1 MPAAMLGTV
10 MLAVSG
16 VEALGYLASALVI
29 LSLTMRSVV
38 RLRIISLCGSVTF
51 FVYGLLIEAPPV
63 MITNG
68 SIALINLWFLR
79 QEFFVSTDKRHDLGV
94 SPIRPDSPFL
104 TDFIEYHAHDIG
116 RFQPDFHM
124 PGGDEVMSLMLT
136 REGLPAGL
144 IVGRRSGDELTI
156 DLDYVLREHR
166 DSRLGQW
173 VFGPG
178 ADVFRAAGLRRL
190 VTNASTDDHDRYLRR
205 VGFTRATETG
215 HFELEL

>member
-1 MPAAMLGTV
+1 M

-38 RLRIISLCGSVTF
+38 RLRIISLCGSVAF
-51 FVYGLLIEAPPV
+51 FVYGLMIESPPV
-63 MITNG
+63 MVTNG
-68 SIALINLWFLR
+68 CIAVINVWFLR
-79 QEFFVSTDKRHDLGV
+79 QEFFVAVRNRSDLGV
-94 SPIRPDSPFL
+94 SAIRPDSPFL
-104 TDFIEYHAHDIG
+104 TDFIEYHIDDIG

-124 PGGDEVMSLMLT
+124 PPGDDVMSLLLT
-136 REGLPAGL
+136 RDGLPAGL

-166 DSRLGQW
+166 DSRIGQW

-178 ADVFRAAGLRRL
+178 ADVFRSAGLRRL
-190 VTNASTDDHDRYLRR
+190 RSSASTDDHDKYLRR
-205 VGFTRATETG
+205 VGFSPADG
-215 HFELEL
+215 GDHSPLVLDL

>member
-1 MPAAMLGTV
+1 

-38 RLRIISLCGSVTF
+38 RLRIISLCGSVAF
-51 FVYGLLIEAPPV
+51 FAYGLLIESPPV
-63 MITNG
+63 MVTNG
-68 SIALINLWFLR
+68 CIALINLWFLR
-79 QEFFVSTDKRHDLGV
+79 QEFFVDAANRHGLGV
-94 SPIRPDSPFL
+94 SSIRPDSPFL
-104 TDFIEYHAHDIG
+104 TDFIEYHAGDIG

-124 PGGDEVMSLMLT
+124 PAGDDVMSLLLT
-136 REGLPAGL
+136 RDSLPAGL
-144 IVGRRSGDELTI
+144 IVGRRDGDTLTI

-178 ADVFRAAGLRRL
+178 ADVFRSSGLRRL
-190 VTNASTDDHDRYLRR
+190 CANASTEVHDKYLRR
-205 VGFTRATETG
+205 IGFSRVTGEPTG
-215 HFELEL
+215 HYVLDL